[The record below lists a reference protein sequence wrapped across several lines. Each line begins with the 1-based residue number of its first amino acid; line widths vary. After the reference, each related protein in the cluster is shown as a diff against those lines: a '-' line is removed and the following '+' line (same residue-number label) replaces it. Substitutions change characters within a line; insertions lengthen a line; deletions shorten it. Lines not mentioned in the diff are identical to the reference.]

1 MEQDAQAEE
10 IASLREAKVCIVT
23 SVVDAVRAKGVGP
36 PSPTGSPFAENG
48 APQDWIH
55 PCGLQERL
63 CTAWG
68 LVDGLQPAPP
78 VIVHM
83 DGLVMNV
90 GIAGTTP
97 DPSLHPVD
105 RVEVE
110 QEGGPVGS
118 APPADASLRL
128 DRRGVHE
135 RVRVRWVRHGVPG
148 PWSKWTMRVRVW
160 WRHVVRP

>member
-10 IASLREAKVCIVT
+10 IASLREAKVGNVT
-23 SVVDAVRAKGVGP
+23 SALRAKDICP
-36 PSPTGSPFAENG
+36 PPPTGSPFAENWV
-48 APQDWIH
+48 PQDCIP
-55 PCGLQERL
+55 PCGLQEKL
-63 CTAWG
+63 CAAWG

-83 DGLVMNV
+83 DGLVMDV

-97 DPSLHPVD
+97 DPSLHSVD
-105 RVEVE
+105 VVEVE

-118 APPADASLRL
+118 AVPADATLRL

-135 RVRVRWVRHGVPG
+135 RVRVRWVQHGVPG
-148 PWSKWTMRVRVW
+148 PWSKWTTRVRVW
-160 WRHVVRP
+160 WRHVVWP